1 MSITVGRVGR
11 LGAALCALFV
21 TAGLVGCSAA
31 EEPDA
36 STNTAPVIV
45 PGKPGEDAST
55 IPPGEATPVEQEQ
68 PNEADVRFLSD
79 MVVHHGQALEMAS
92 LAPDRAAREDVR
104 GIASRINDTQG
115 PEIDMMNRFLEQAG
129 HPKVDPKTTDAHQG
143 MPGMATPEQL
153 QALRDADGA
162 TFDAL
167 FLQMMIAHHEGA
179 IAMVEDVRVKGAN
192 VRVQEIADDVAVTQV
207 DEIDRMRGMLG

>member
-1 MSITVGRVGR
+1 M
-11 LGAALCALFV
+11 
-21 TAGLVGCSAA
+21 TAGLVGCSAS
-31 EEPDA
+31 EEPDTP
-36 STNTAPVIV
+36 TNTAPVIV

-68 PNEADVRFLSD
+68 PNDADFRFLSD

-92 LAPDRAAREDVR
+92 LAPERSQRDDVR

-129 HPKVDPKTTDAHQG
+129 KPKVDPKSADAHQG
-143 MPGMATPEQL
+143 MPGMATPDQL
-153 QALRDADGA
+153 QALRDATGA

>member
-1 MSITVGRVGR
+1 M
-11 LGAALCALFV
+11 
-21 TAGLVGCSAA
+21 TAGLLGCSAP
-31 EEPDA
+31 EDPETP
-36 STNTAPVIV
+36 TNTAPVIV
-45 PGKPGEDAST
+45 PGKPGEEAST

-68 PNEADVRFLSD
+68 PNEVDVRFLSD

-129 HPKVDPKTTDAHQG
+129 HPKVDPKAADAHQG
-143 MPGMATPEQL
+143 MPGMATAEQL

>member
-1 MSITVGRVGR
+1 MPS
-11 LGAALCALFV
+11 
-21 TAGLVGCSAA
+21 
-31 EEPDA
+31 
-36 STNTAPVIV
+36 NTAPVIV

-55 IPPGEATPVEQEQ
+55 IAPGEATPVEQEQ
-68 PNEADVRFLSD
+68 PNDADLRFLSD

-92 LAPDRAAREDVR
+92 LAPDRSDREDVR

-129 HPKVDPKTTDAHQG
+129 RQKVDPTATDAHEG

-153 QALRDADGA
+153 QALRAADGA

-179 IAMVEDVRVKGAN
+179 LVMVDEVRQNGVH
-192 VRVQEIADDVAVTQV
+192 VRVQEIAEDVGITQL
-207 DEIDRMRGMLG
+207 DEIERMREMLG